1 MRLELK
7 LLWPLAILAIVGTL
21 LLVGSLLV
29 GARQVDSLVRHHEEF
44 LVRRGVDGEVEAVE
58 NALRAQTVRDEAV
71 LNLDNRF
78 DPIWARNNL
87 PLYLKPTI
95 GAWDYLVVDGLNRPV
110 WAHGDKAP
118 IPAVDWLRFRSQA
131 QPIIAEI
138 RDLERQRKSKVAG
151 QPGVSAPQPII
162 VSRVEPRGGGVYM
175 WTASL
180 VEPDLGAVQPLRST
194 STIVLAGSFLTA
206 ANLAATADRYA
217 LGEVRLLLDERGV
230 PPTEGRTALDT
241 IGQDRPIVL
250 AWTPQRP
257 AHDLITGSAWQ
268 MSLVASVFIGLA
280 ILMVRS
286 TRRAA
291 RDLMK
296 VHHAQGEFLA
306 NMSHEIR
313 TPLNGVNALA
323 QALADSGLDPHRR
336 QMAETIHG
344 SGLMLEKLLSEILD
358 LARID
363 AGGMPIEREAFN
375 LATAVTATVTLMT
388 ARATARGLDL
398 RLVLD
403 PAADQPVLGDV
414 TRLKQVLNNLISN
427 AVKFTDKGY
436 VRVTAAPAFDAGANL
451 WRFTVE
457 DTGIGFDAAAKA
469 RLFQRFAQADGTV
482 TRRFG
487 GAGLGLA
494 ISRELALKMGGT
506 LEGEAELGRGATFTL
521 LLPLP
526 QATQIAAPPTP
537 VPVAAAVE
545 AGPPLRVL
553 VSEDHPVNRL
563 VLETLLATIDAD
575 VVSTENGLEA
585 CEAFETQA
593 FDVILMDMQMP
604 VMDGLTAIRR
614 IRERET
620 ARHLA
625 RTLIVMV
632 TANALPEHRAAALA
646 AGADAFLTKPL
657 DGHLLTE
664 TIEAG
669 VGSEI
674 AKVG

>member
-1 MRLELK
+1 MRLELR

-21 LLVGSLLV
+21 LLIGSLLV
-29 GARQVDSLVRHHEEF
+29 GARQVDSRVRHHEEF
-44 LVRRGVDGEVEAVE
+44 LVRRGVDGQVKAIE
-58 NALRAQTVRDEAV
+58 NAIQAQTVSDEAV
-71 LNLDNRF
+71 RNLDNRL
-78 DPIWARNNL
+78 DPAWARNNL
-87 PLYLKPTI
+87 PIYLKPTI
-95 GAWDYLVVDGLNRPV
+95 GSWDYLVVDGLDRAV
-110 WAHGDKAP
+110 WARGDKAP
-118 IPAVDWLRFRSQA
+118 IPPQDWPRFAAEAR
-131 QPIIAEI
+131 PIIAEI
-138 RDLERQRKSKVAG
+138 RDLERNRKPRVADA
-151 QPGVSAPQPII
+151 QSPLAPQPIVI
-162 VSRVEPRGGGVYM
+162 TRVEPRDGKAYM

-180 VEPDLGAVQPLRST
+180 VQPDLGDVRSLRPT
-194 STIVLAGSFLTA
+194 STIVLAGGFLTV
-206 ANLAATADRYA
+206 ANVNSMRDRYD
-217 LGEVRLLLDERGV
+217 LKDVRLLLDDGGLAVSDARA
-230 PPTEGRTALDT
+230 RFDT
-241 IGQDRPIVL
+241 PQGDRPIVL

-257 AHDLITGSAWQ
+257 AHDLVTGSAWQ
-268 MSLVASVFIGLA
+268 MGLVASIFIGLA

-291 RDLMK
+291 SDLMK

-323 QALADSGLDPHRR
+323 QALADSGLDPRRR

-363 AGGMPIEREAFN
+363 AGGMAIEREAFN

-436 VRVTAAPAFDAGANL
+436 VRVTAAPAFETGPDL

-457 DTGIGFDAAAKA
+457 DTGIGFDAAAKT

-494 ISRELALKMGGT
+494 ISRELAVKMGGS
-506 LEGEAELGRGATFTL
+506 LAGEAELGRGATFTL

-526 QATQIAAPPTP
+526 RATQIAAPPAP
-537 VPVAAAVE
+537 APIAAAVE

-563 VLETLLATIDAD
+563 VLETLLATIGAD

-585 CEAFETQA
+585 CQAFETQG

-625 RTLIVMV
+625 RSLIVMV
-632 TANALPEHRAAALA
+632 TANALPEHRAAGLA

-657 DGHLLTE
+657 DGHLLIE
-664 TIEAG
+664 TIETG

>member
-1 MRLELK
+1 MMRFELR
-7 LLWPLAILAIVGTL
+7 LLWPLAILAVVGTL
-21 LLVGSLLV
+21 LLIGSLLV

-44 LVRRGVDGEVEAVE
+44 LVLRGVGGQVKAIE
-58 NALRAQTVRDEAV
+58 NAIQARTFSDEAV
-71 LNLDNRF
+71 RKLDNHF
-78 DPIWARNNL
+78 DPTWARNNL

-95 GAWDYLVVDGLNRPV
+95 GSWDYLVVDGLDRPV
-110 WAHGDKAP
+110 WANGDKAP
-118 IPAVDWLRFRSQA
+118 IPASDWAGFAREAR
-131 QPIIAEI
+131 PVIAEV
-138 RDLERQRKSKVAG
+138 RGLERRRRIAIQAG
-151 QPGVSAPQPII
+151 HTSPQPII
-162 VSRVEPRGGGVYM
+162 ITRVEPRGGRAYM

-180 VEPDLGAVQPLRST
+180 VEPDLGAVQPLRPT
-194 STIVLAGSFLTA
+194 STIVLAGGFLTA
-206 ANLAATADRYA
+206 ANLAAIGDRYA
-217 LGEVRLLLDERGV
+217 LGQVRMLLDARGV
-230 PPTEGRTALDT
+230 PASDARAQITPTQG
-241 IGQDRPIVL
+241 DRPIVL

-268 MSLVASVFIGLA
+268 MGAVAATFICLA

-291 RDLMK
+291 RDLME
-296 VHHAQGEFLA
+296 VHRAQGQFLA

-323 QALADSGLDPHRR
+323 QALADSGLDPRR
-336 QMAETIHG
+336 RAMAETIHG
-344 SGLMLEKLLSEILD
+344 SGVMLEKLLSEILD

-398 RLVLD
+398 RLILD
-403 PAADQPVLGDV
+403 PAADQAVLGDV

-436 VRVTAAPAFDAGANL
+436 VRVTATPAFDAGPDL

-457 DTGIGFDAAAKA
+457 DTGIGFDAAAKT

-494 ISRELALKMGGT
+494 ISRELAVKMGGG
-506 LEGEAELGRGATFTL
+506 LEGEGELGRGATFTL

-526 QATQIAAPPTP
+526 RAAQIAPPPPAPIP
-537 VPVAAAVE
+537 AAVE
-545 AGPPLRVL
+545 TGPPLRVL

-563 VLETLLATIDAD
+563 VLETLLATIGAD
-575 VVSTENGLEA
+575 VVSTEHGLEA

-604 VMDGLTAIRR
+604 IMDGLTAIRR
-614 IRERET
+614 IREREA

-632 TANALPEHRAAALA
+632 TANALPEHRASGLA

-657 DGHLLTE
+657 DGHLLME
-664 TIEAG
+664 TIAAG
-669 VGSEI
+669 VSASGSQV
-674 AKVG
+674 A